1 MSGKF
6 LRRGAIIDTI
16 KSEERTNAMQKR
28 SGTRHPVRVTSC
40 GCPDPN
46 CGAWHTLLKDRNLPT
61 QEEAEATLKAGKAA
75 IRAARKAP
83 DA

>member
-28 SGTRHPVRVTSC
+28 SGTRHPVRATSC

-46 CGAWHTLLKDRNLPT
+46 CGAWHTILSDRSFPT
-61 QEEAEATLKAGKAA
+61 EEEAEETLKASKVATRALRKAA
-75 IRAARKAP
+75 